1 MKLLYLFF
9 VYAYALKPKEQPS
22 GFFNFSRINNITLPS
37 KSSIDSKLYV
47 YAIVPNILRITT
59 GMIAF
64 PNDLYYD
71 SPYPKPHSNP
81 LSEHRRRPSQ
91 HDAGLDNVNQ
101 VEGSKSSDPEN
112 TIPQDKYLTSNPK
125 ITFNKINKRPMEF
138 SVDSPGFGK
147 TFTFS
152 PLNDNCKTD
161 FEKETAKLCL
171 KYHPNAGWHDL
182 WWCIYE
188 SCISLSRT
196 IPHYIKIVL
205 PPIYYNNETTKQCF
219 LFT

>member
-1 MKLLYLFF
+1 MKLLYLIL
-9 VYAYALKPKEQPS
+9 VCASALKPKEQPS
-22 GFFNFSRINNITLPS
+22 GFFNFSRINNITLPP

-47 YAIVPNILRITT
+47 YAVVPNVLRITT

-71 SPYPKPHSNP
+71 SPYPKQHSNP

-125 ITFNKINKRPMEF
+125 ITFNKIN
-138 SVDSPGFGK
+138 SGFGK

-171 KYHPNAGWHDL
+171 KYHPND

>member
-37 KSSIDSKLYV
+37 KSSIDSKLYI
-47 YAIVPNILRITT
+47 YTVPNVLRISS

-64 PNDLYYD
+64 PND
-71 SPYPKPHSNP
+71 PYNY
-81 LSEHRRRPSQ
+81 
-91 HDAGLDNVNQ
+91 LD
-101 VEGSKSSDPEN
+101 DTPPN

-125 ITFNKINKRPMEF
+125 ITFNKIN
-138 SVDSPGFGK
+138 SGFGK

>member
-1 MKLLYLFF
+1 MKLLYLIL
-9 VYAYALKPKEQPS
+9 VCASALKPKEQPS
-22 GFFNFSRINNITLPS
+22 GFFNFSRINNITLPP

-47 YAIVPNILRITT
+47 YTLPNILRITT

-71 SPYPKPHSNP
+71 SPYPKQHSNP

-125 ITFNKINKRPMEF
+125 ITFNKIN
-138 SVDSPGFGK
+138 SGFGK

-171 KYHPNAGWHDL
+171 KYHPND

-205 PPIYYNNETTKQCF
+205 PPIYHNNETTKQCF

>member
-1 MKLLYLFF
+1 MKLLYLIL
-9 VYAYALKPKEQPS
+9 VCASALKPKEQPS
-22 GFFNFSRINNITLPS
+22 GFFNFSRINNITLPP

-47 YAIVPNILRITT
+47 YTLPNVLRIIT

-71 SPYPKPHSNP
+71 SPYPKQHSNP

-171 KYHPNAGWHDL
+171 KYHPND

-205 PPIYYNNETTKQCF
+205 PPIYHNNETTKQCF

>member
-9 VYAYALKPKEQPS
+9 VYASALKPKEQPS

-47 YAIVPNILRITT
+47 YAVVPNVLRISS

-64 PNDLYYD
+64 PND
-71 SPYPKPHSNP
+71 PYNY
-81 LSEHRRRPSQ
+81 
-91 HDAGLDNVNQ
+91 LD
-101 VEGSKSSDPEN
+101 DTPPN
-112 TIPQDKYLTSNPK
+112 TIPQDKYLTGNPK
-125 ITFNKINKRPMEF
+125 ITFNKINKKPMEF

>member
-1 MKLLYLFF
+1 MKLLYLIL
-9 VYAYALKPKEQPS
+9 VCASALKPKEQPS

-71 SPYPKPHSNP
+71 SPYPKSHSNP

-112 TIPQDKYLTSNPK
+112 TILQDKYLTSNPK
-125 ITFNKINKRPMEF
+125 ITFNKIN
-138 SVDSPGFGK
+138 SGFGK

-171 KYHPNAGWHDL
+171 KYHPND

-205 PPIYYNNETTKQCF
+205 PPIYHNNETTKQCF

>member
-9 VYAYALKPKEQPS
+9 VYAYAYALPKEQPS

-47 YAIVPNILRITT
+47 YAVVPNVLRITT

-64 PNDLYYD
+64 PNDLYNY
-71 SPYPKPHSNP
+71 
-81 LSEHRRRPSQ
+81 
-91 HDAGLDNVNQ
+91 LD
-101 VEGSKSSDPEN
+101 DTPPN
-112 TIPQDKYLTSNPK
+112 TIPQDKYLTGNPK
-125 ITFNKINKRPMEF
+125 ITFNKINKKPMEF

-152 PLNDNCKTD
+152 PLNDNYKTD

-171 KYHPNAGWHDL
+171 KYHPND
-182 WWCIYE
+182 WWCIFE

>member
-1 MKLLYLFF
+1 MKLLYLIL
-9 VYAYALKPKEQPS
+9 VCASALKLKEQPS

-47 YAIVPNILRITT
+47 YAVVPNVLRITT

-71 SPYPKPHSNP
+71 SPYPKQHSNP

-91 HDAGLDNVNQ
+91 HDTGLDNVNQ

-125 ITFNKINKRPMEF
+125 ITFNKITP
-138 SVDSPGFGK
+138 
-147 TFTFS
+147 T
-152 PLNDNCKTD
+152 
-161 FEKETAKLCL
+161 EKK
-171 KYHPNAGWHDL
+171 
-182 WWCIYE
+182 
-188 SCISLSRT
+188 
-196 IPHYIKIVL
+196 
-205 PPIYYNNETTKQCF
+205 NETKPHKKF
-219 LFT
+219 R